1 MTALEVVMLA
11 IEVNLGFQF
20 EESENK
26 GFLRV
31 R

>member
-11 IEVNLGFQF
+11 IDVKLGLQF
-20 EESENK
+20 EGSENK
-26 GFLRV
+26 GFFRV